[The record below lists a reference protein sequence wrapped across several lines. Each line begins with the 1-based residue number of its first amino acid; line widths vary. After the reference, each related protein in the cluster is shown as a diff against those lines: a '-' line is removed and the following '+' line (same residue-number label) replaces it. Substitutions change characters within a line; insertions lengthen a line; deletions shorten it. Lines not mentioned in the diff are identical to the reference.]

1 MNQVKIRNHQ
11 KLHKCLTKKGWL
23 LADGATG
30 TNLFKKGLETG
41 YPPELWNI
49 EAPQKISA
57 LHKEFVEAGADII
70 LTNTFGGN
78 SLRLKLHNAEN
89 RVKELNIASAKLAR
103 EAADSASRDVLV
115 AGSIGPTGELFSPLG
130 TLDMTEAEAVFSQQ
144 AQALVEGGVDL
155 LQIETMSSLEEVEAA
170 VRASIATGFPVFVTM
185 TFDTAG
191 RSMMGVSP
199 DDFAHFVGKL
209 RINGFGANCGIGPAE
224 LLHSVDSFKDIVG
237 IPIIAKGNCGIPRY
251 IDGEI
256 HYHGTPELM
265 AKYAVLARDAGA
277 EIIGGC
283 CGTTPQ
289 HIKAMANALN
299 NTPKGSRPDKNMLE
313 RELGKAWKELSLA
326 QLSKDKQKRRN
337 RRSVS
342 KKRGF

>member
-89 RVKELNIASAKLAR
+89 RVKELNIASARLAR
-103 EAADSASRDVLV
+103 EAADSAGRDVLV

-130 TLDMTEAEAVFSQQ
+130 ALDIAEAEAVFSQQ

-224 LLHSVDSFKDIVG
+224 LLHSVDGFKDIVG
-237 IPIIAKGNCGIPRY
+237 LPIIAKGNCGIPRY

-277 EIIGGC
+277 KIIGGC

-326 QLSKDKQKRRN
+326 QLSNDKQKRRN